1 MYTNLFGLN
10 TVILRYFNVYGERQP
25 LKGQY
30 APVVGIFQRQVAAGE
45 PMTIV
50 GDGGQKRDFTYV
62 KDVANANFLAM
73 TSVNSEIFGETFN
86 VGTGTN
92 ISVLELASL
101 IGDEV
106 VHIPER
112 LGESR
117 ATLADARKINSMM
130 GWKPTISIQGWLANE
145 D

>member
-1 MYTNLFGLN
+1 MYTRLFGLN

-30 APVVGIFQRQVAAGE
+30 APVVGIFQRQVANGE
-45 PMTIV
+45 AMTVV
-50 GDGGQKRDFTYV
+50 GDGEQRRDFTYV

-73 TSVNSEIFGETFN
+73 TSENSEIFGETFN

-92 ISVLELASL
+92 MSVLELAEL
-101 IGDEV
+101 IGNEV

-112 LGESR
+112 LGEAR
-117 ATLADARKINSMM
+117 ATLADIGKIRSML
-130 GWKPTISIQGWLANE
+130 GWEPTISIQEWLTN
-145 D
+145 